1 MEAGHKDLPDL
12 LADFTPVA
20 RACDRGP
27 HFYQLIDTDAHL
39 IVAIILTNSRH
50 DAAFARGRLD
60 ACPRT
65 ILLFGVLDFSCLKDS
80 NLGRRYWMG
89 RDPLVDSGHFS

>member
-65 ILLFGVLDFSCLKDS
+65 YFYLVFSIFLALRIPIWAGVI
-80 NLGRRYWMG
+80 GWG
-89 RDPLVDSGHFS
+89 A